1 MRILI
6 VGSGAREHAIAWK
19 LSGEI
24 GKENIFIAPGNGGTS
39 TCGKNVNA
47 DFTDFEALKKFAL
60 DNDIDTLLPGSEE
73 AIAQGVRDYFEADS
87 ASQHIYVLAPDKY
100 AGQLESSK
108 SFAKEF
114 MAKENIPTA
123 AYQSFTHKTVN
134 DGYVF
139 LDSLKAP
146 YVLKADG
153 LAAGKG
159 VLIIHNLAE
168 AKAALKDML
177 VDRKFGA
184 ASDTVVVEEFLDG
197 IEFSV
202 FALTDGKNYTLLPE
216 AKDYKRVGVGD
227 VGLNTG
233 GMGAVSPVPFY
244 DENLRQ
250 KTIERVV
257 IPTIRGLHNQNLNF
271 RGFVF
276 FGLIAVNGD
285 PYVIEY
291 NVRLGDPETEVVIPR
306 LDESFSKLILAAK
319 NGMQTN
325 GSARAKNGYCT
336 TVFAV
341 SGGYPESYEKGKVIT
356 IADDSET
363 LFHAGT
369 KLEDNML
376 YTSGGRVI
384 AATCF
389 GDTLQNALDASYLQ
403 LSSIEFEKKH
413 YRTDI
418 GNDLK
423 AYTT

>member
-24 GKENIFIAPGNGGTS
+24 GKENIFIAPGNGGTL
-39 TCGKNVNA
+39 TCGTNVNG
-47 DFTDFEALKKFAL
+47 DITDFEALKKIAL
-60 DNDIDTLLPGSEE
+60 ANDIDTLLPGSED

-87 ASQHIYVLAPDKY
+87 ASKHIYVLSPDKY

-123 AYQSFTHKTVN
+123 AYKAFTHETVN

-139 LDSLKAP
+139 LDSLNPP

-159 VLIIHNLAE
+159 VLIIDNVEE

-177 VDRKFGA
+177 VDRKFGD
-184 ASDTVVVEEFLDG
+184 ASDTVVIEEFLDG

-216 AKDYKRVGVGD
+216 AKDYKRVGEGD
-227 VGLNTG
+227 IGLNTG

-244 DENLRQ
+244 DENLKQ
-250 KTIERVV
+250 KTIERIV
-257 IPTIRGLHNQNLNF
+257 IPTVKGLHNQDLNF
-271 RGFVF
+271 RGFIF
-276 FGLIAVNGD
+276 FGLIAVNGN

-291 NVRLGDPETEVVIPR
+291 NVRLGDPETEVLIPM
-306 LDESFSKLILAAK
+306 LDESFSELILAAK
-319 NGMQTN
+319 NEKLTN
-325 GSARAKNGYCT
+325 GTARIKSGYCT

-341 SGGYPESYEKGKVIT
+341 SGGYPESYKKGKVIT
-356 IADDSET
+356 LNDNSET

-369 KLEDNML
+369 KMENDML
-376 YTSGGRVI
+376 CTSGGRVM

-389 GDTLQNALDASYLQ
+389 GDTLQNALQASYEK
-403 LSSIEFEKKH
+403 LSYIEFENKQ

-423 AYTT
+423 VYTT

>member
-24 GKENIFIAPGNGGTS
+24 GKENIFIAPGNGGTL
-39 TCGKNVNA
+39 TCGTNVNA
-47 DFTDFEALKKFAL
+47 DITDFEALKKIAL
-60 DNDIDTLLPGSEE
+60 ANDIDTLLPGSED

-87 ASQHIYVLAPDKY
+87 VSKHIYVLSPDKY

-123 AYQSFTHKTVN
+123 AYKAFTHETVN

-139 LDSLKAP
+139 LDSLNPP

-159 VLIIHNLAE
+159 VLIIDNVEE

-177 VDRKFGA
+177 VDRKFGD
-184 ASDTVVVEEFLDG
+184 ASDTVVIEEFLDG

-216 AKDYKRVGVGD
+216 AKDYKRVGEGD
-227 VGLNTG
+227 IGLNTG

-244 DENLRQ
+244 DENLKQ
-250 KTIERVV
+250 KTIERIV
-257 IPTIRGLHNQNLNF
+257 IPTVKGLHNQDLNF
-271 RGFVF
+271 RGFIF
-276 FGLIAVNGD
+276 FGLIAVNGN

-291 NVRLGDPETEVVIPR
+291 NVRLGDPETEVVIPM
-306 LDESFSKLILAAK
+306 LDESFSELILAAK
-319 NGMQTN
+319 NEKLTN
-325 GSARAKNGYCT
+325 GTARIKSGYCT

-341 SGGYPESYEKGKVIT
+341 SGGYPESYKKGKVIT
-356 IADDSET
+356 LNDNSET

-369 KLEDNML
+369 KMENDML
-376 YTSGGRVI
+376 YTSGGRVM

-389 GDTLQNALDASYLQ
+389 GDTLQNALQASYEK
-403 LSSIEFEKKH
+403 LSYIEFENKQ

-423 AYTT
+423 VYTT